1 MEYISLSLSHSME
14 TEEKKD
20 VQQTEPTPEPT
31 KPAQPKM
38 SLGIGPAVVIGAVI
52 IALAVIFSRG
62 GMSANSGNGGKS
74 KSILSTLGIN
84 EKKFQACYE
93 AKTPEPKIRANMASA
108 EKATKHIPEDQ
119 GRGTPYSVV
128 ITKSGAKAEIA
139 GAYPIDAVKGILNG
153 LLSGKTKSQSEID
166 IDPVTDKD
174 HILGSKDADIVIVEY
189 SDLECPY
196 CSRFHAT
203 MHQVMKDYDG
213 KVAWVFRHL
222 PLEQLHPNAF
232 NKAISAECVFDLGGE
247 EKFWSYIDTIF
258 KNAEPKKPVFDPVTG
273 ETN

>member
-1 MEYISLSLSHSME
+1 ME
-14 TEEKKD
+14 TEETKD
-20 VQQTEPTPEPT
+20 VQHAEPAKTIT
-31 KPAQPKM
+31 SNKT
-38 SLGIGPAVVIGAVI
+38 SLGIGPAVVIGALI
-52 IALAVIFSRG
+52 IAGAVLVSRG
-62 GMSANSGNGGKS
+62 GITTTSTGGKS
-74 KSILSTLGIN
+74 KSILATLDIN

-93 AKTPEPKIRANMASA
+93 AKTPEPKIRAHMASA

-174 HILGSKDADIVIVEY
+174 HILGSKDADIVIIEY
-189 SDLECPY
+189 SDLECPF
-196 CSRFHAT
+196 CSRFHGT
-203 MHQVMKDYDG
+203 MHQVVKDYDG

-232 NKAISAECVFDLGGE
+232 NKAISSECVFDLGGE
-247 EKFWSYIDTIF
+247 EKFWSYIDAIF

>member
-1 MEYISLSLSHSME
+1 ME

-20 VQQTEPTPEPT
+20 VQHTEPTKT
-31 KPAQPKM
+31 ITNNKT
-38 SLGIGPAVVIGAVI
+38 SLGIGPAVIIGALI
-52 IALAVIFSRG
+52 IAGAVLISKG
-62 GMSANSGNGGKS
+62 GVPKSTSTNGSS
-74 KSILSTLGIN
+74 KSILSTLDIN
-84 EKKFQACYE
+84 EKKFKACYE
-93 AKTPEPKIRANMASA
+93 AKTTEPKVKADIASA
-108 EKATKHIPEDQ
+108 EKATKHIPQDQ

-153 LLSGKTKSQSEID
+153 LLSGATKSQTEID

-174 HILGSKDADIVIVEY
+174 HIIGSKDADIVVIEY
-189 SDLECPY
+189 SDLECPF
-196 CSRFHAT
+196 CSRFHTT
-203 MHQVMKDYDG
+203 MHQVVKDYDG

-232 NKAISAECVFDLGGE
+232 NKAISAECVYELGGN
-247 EKFWSYIDTIF
+247 EKFWAYIDSLF
-258 KNAEPKKPVFDPVTG
+258 KTSEPKKPVFDPVTG